1 MFFGGLSSTAD
12 VKPVQKPAAQKTVDK
27 IEVPSVNPS
36 NIRTGPGQ
44 SVTATVNGTLLD
56 KITRV
61 SVLLGNSET
70 GSIQATLGAASA
82 EARLVT
88 FRLARDAKPAKYQVR
103 VTGGNLA
110 VTIPAAVFG
119 IEIVGLP
126 QKPVVLLPKTK
137 EVI

>member
-1 MFFGGLSSTAD
+1 M
-12 VKPVQKPAAQKTVDK
+12 
-27 IEVPSVNPS
+27 NPS